1 MNDPYAILGL
11 SADVDDDTIRRR
23 YLELVKQFSP
33 EQHPDKFAQIRR
45 AYEAT
50 RDLDTRLQ
58 HQLFEAGRNESID
71 AILEDLAC
79 RTTRRRLT
87 LPALIQAAKKS

>member
-1 MNDPYAILGL
+1 MNDPYVVLGV
-11 SADVDDDTIRRR
+11 SADVDDETIRRR

-33 EQHPDKFAQIRR
+33 EQHPEKFSEIRR

-58 HQLFEAGRNESID
+58 HQLFEAGKNESIE
-71 AILEDLAC
+71 AILEELAC
-79 RTTRRRLT
+79 RTTRRRWT
-87 LPALIQAAKKS
+87 LPALIQAARKS